1 MDAIFTGSGIGTNR
15 AYAYDGEEDTYT
27 AAIKARIADAV
38 DYEESHLQLAR
49 EENQAYYYGELPGL
63 GNVDEADQ
71 AGDDEQPNKSTFV
84 STDVRDTILSIL
96 PSLLRI
102 FTSAEHVA
110 EFVPNTEEQEPMA
123 KQAYLYVNYVFYEEN
138 DGFLSLH
145 SVFKDA
151 LTVRTGIM
159 KWWTDT
165 DDEVEEQTFT
175 NITAEQYQFL
185 ISEMPE
191 VEVVDLEGGQD
202 GVINSLT
209 LRYYKSV
216 PLTKAAPVPPEEF
229 RVSRYAKT
237 VDTAD
242 LIGHERVVPV
252 SDLVKKGYDLE
263 DIRNF
268 VTRNDNSMSEERLLR
283 NPALVDDYSGVDGV
297 LYGEWYIRIDGDG
310 DGVDELRYICT
321 IGDNYQIVEDHIVP
335 HHNFAVFQCD
345 PRPHTV
351 VGDAITDLVK
361 DIQRIKT
368 FMARGLLDN
377 LAESTNPKTVIN
389 ELTTNI
395 DDALNDEVGA
405 VIRTRGNVNEAVAFS
420 RVPFVGDDLQANI
433 DYFDKVRA
441 SRTGI
446 TEASKGLDPRAMQST
461 ALSGID
467 AIVQG
472 AQERIELIARVL
484 AETGLRPLLRGLLRE
499 VVNNPNQARTVKL
512 TGTWVKVN
520 PSLYDPGMRVKVNP
534 TLGKG
539 SDMIRLQ
546 ALSEVQATQQL
557 VIEKFGVKNNPLCGP
572 IEFRNTLVDKLELVN
587 IRNASRYFKPI
598 DPQVMAAIDAS
609 PNEPDPASV
618 LAQAELEKN
627 KKDVVIAIGEQEQ
640 KKASLDFQRE
650 KLAVDDDF
658 RRDKLNVDAAV
669 DAIAA
674 LKGIQEQLSPQKG
687 LLSLN
692 TPDAE

>member
-1 MDAIFTGSGIGTNR
+1 MDAIFTNSGIGANR
-15 AYAYDGEEDTYT
+15 AFAYDGDEDAYT
-27 AAIKARIADAV
+27 ATIKMRIADAV
-38 DYEESHLQLAR
+38 DYEESHLQLDR
-49 EENQAYYYGELPGL
+49 EENQAYYYGKLPGL
-63 GNVDEADQ
+63 QNIDEADQ
-71 AGDDEQPNKSTFV
+71 AGEDEQPNKSSFV

-102 FTSAEHVA
+102 FTSAEQVA
-110 EFVPNTEEQEPMA
+110 EFVPNTEDQEPMA
-123 KQAYLYVNYVFYEEN
+123 KQAYLYVNYIFYEEN

-159 KWWTDT
+159 KWWTDN
-165 DDEVEEQTFT
+165 DDQVEEQTFT
-175 NITAEQYQFL
+175 NITQEQYQFL
-185 ISEMPE
+185 LSEMPE
-191 VEVVDLEGGQD
+191 VEVVNLESGQD
-202 GVINSLT
+202 GVIAELT

-216 PLTKAAPVPPEEF
+216 PLTKTAPVPPEEF

-252 SDLVKKGYDLE
+252 SDLVKKGYDVE
-263 DIRNF
+263 DLANF
-268 VTRNDNSMSEERLLR
+268 TTRSDNSLSEERQLR
-283 NPALVDDYSGVDGV
+283 NPALVDDYSGVDGI

-321 IGDNYQIVEDHIVP
+321 IGDNYHIVEDSIVP

-351 VGDAITDLVK
+351 VGDAIADLVK

-368 FMARGLLDN
+368 AMARGLLDN
-377 LAESTNPKTVIN
+377 LAESTNPKMVVN
-389 ELTTNI
+389 ELITNI

-405 VIRTRGNVNEAVAFS
+405 VIRTRGDPNTAVTFS
-420 RVPFVGDDLQANI
+420 RVPFIGDDLQANI
-433 DYFDKVRA
+433 DYMDKVRA

-467 AIVQG
+467 AIISG
-472 AQERIELIARVL
+472 AQERIELVARVL

-512 TGTWVKVN
+512 TGQWVEVN
-520 PSLYDPGMRVKVNP
+520 PSLYDASMRVKVNP

-546 ALSEVQATQQL
+546 ALAEVQVTQQM

-598 DPQVMAAIDAS
+598 DPAMVAQIDAT

-640 KKASLDFQRE
+640 KKEALDFQRE

-658 RRDKLNVDAAV
+658 RRDKLNVDASLQAV
-669 DAIAA
+669 AA
-674 LKGIQEQLSPQKG
+674 LKDVAAQLTPQKG

-692 TPDAE
+692 QPDAE

>member
-1 MDAIFTGSGIGTNR
+1 MDAIFTNSGIGTTR
-15 AYAYDGEEDTYT
+15 SFASSGDEDAYTS
-27 AAIKARIADAV
+27 AIKMRIADAV
-38 DYEESHLQLAR
+38 DYEESHLQLNR

-63 GNVDEADQ
+63 QSVDEAD
-71 AGDDEQPNKSTFV
+71 AVGDDEQPNRSTFV

-102 FTSAEHVA
+102 FTSAEQVA
-110 EFVPNTEEQEPMA
+110 EFVPSTEEQEPMA
-123 KQAYLYVNYVFYEEN
+123 KQAYLYVNYIFYEEN

-151 LTVRTGIM
+151 LTVKTGIM
-159 KWWTDT
+159 KWWTEV
-165 DDEVEEQTFT
+165 DDEVEEQTYH
-175 NITAEQYQFL
+175 NITQEQYQYL
-185 ISEMPE
+185 IAEMPE
-191 VEVVDLEGGQD
+191 VEVVNLEGGQD
-202 GVINSLT
+202 GVIEELT

-216 PLTKAAPVPPEEF
+216 PLTKTGPVPPEEF
-229 RVSRYAKT
+229 RISRYAKT

-242 LIGHERVVPV
+242 LIGHERVVPL
-252 SDLVKKGYDLE
+252 SDLVKKGYDKDELE
-263 DIRNF
+263 SYI
-268 VTRNDNSMSEERLLR
+268 TRNTLTFTEEKQLR
-283 NPALVDDYSGVDGV
+283 NPALIDEYANVDGV
-297 LYGEWYIRIDGDG
+297 LYGEYYIRIDGDG

-321 IGDNYQIVEDHIVP
+321 IGETREIIEDVIVP

-351 VGDAITDLVK
+351 VGDAMADLVK

-377 LAESTNPKTVIN
+377 LAESTNPKMVVN
-389 ELTTNI
+389 ELVTNI

-405 VIRTRGNVNEAVAFS
+405 VIRTRGNANDAVSFS
-420 RVPFVGDDLQANI
+420 RVPFVGDDLQTNI
-433 DYFDKVRA
+433 DYLDKVRA

-472 AQERIELIARVL
+472 AQERIELIARIL

-499 VVNNPNQARTVKL
+499 IVNNPNQARTVKL
-512 TGTWVKVN
+512 AGKWTPVQ
-520 PSLYDPGMRVKVNP
+520 PSLYDPSMRVKVNP

-546 ALSEVQATQQL
+546 ALTEVQQTQMTI
-557 VIEKFGVKNNPLCGP
+557 IEKYGVKNNPLCGP

-598 DPQVMAAIDAS
+598 DPQVMAAIDNS
-609 PNEPDPASV
+609 PNEPDPATV

-627 KKDVVIAIGEQEQ
+627 KKDVVIAIGEQQ
-640 KKASLDFQRE
+640 HKQDSLDFQRE
-650 KLAVDDDF
+650 KLRVDDDF
-658 RRDKLNVDAAV
+658 RRDKLNVDASLEAV
-669 DAIAA
+669 AA
-674 LKGIQEQLSPQKG
+674 LKDVAAQLGPQKG
-687 LLSLN
+687 LMALN
-692 TPDAE
+692 QSDE